1 MIVKQ
6 NYLRE
11 KIIDSG
17 YDPNEFMNY
26 LIGINGEN
34 ATDINNYTLE
44 DLKQV
49 NFFIII
55 FVFFLV
61 CRFIYKIKK

>member
-44 DLKQV
+44 DLKKV
-49 NFFIII
+49 I
-55 FVFFLV
+55 FYYYFCYILV
-61 CRFIYKIKK
+61 C

>member
-1 MIVKQ
+1 MEVKQ

-11 KIIDSG
+11 NIINGG
-17 YDPNEFMNY
+17 YDTNEFINY

-44 DLKQV
+44 DLKKV
-49 NFFIII
+49 I
-55 FVFFLV
+55 FYYYFCYILV
-61 CRFIYKIKK
+61 C

>member
-1 MIVKQ
+1 MEVKQ

-11 KIIDSG
+11 NIINGG
-17 YDPNEFMNY
+17 YDTNEFINY

-44 DLKQV
+44 DLKKV
-49 NFFIII
+49 I
-55 FVFFLV
+55 FYYYF
-61 CRFIYKIKK
+61 C

>member
-1 MIVKQ
+1 MSDEMEVKQ

-11 KIIDSG
+11 KIINSG

-26 LIGINGEN
+26 LIGINGED

-44 DLKQV
+44 DLKKV
-49 NFFIII
+49 I
-55 FVFFLV
+55 FYYYFCYILV
-61 CRFIYKIKK
+61 C